1 MVRNHGLHQGIPP
14 ERGARCAQT
23 QRCPSIGSRYG
34 SSGGSETLVSP
45 TNPLGFFLLMGILR
59 AVHAHQDLPCEPI
72 LRALTHVLPRGKYQL
87 PSVSSPLSLW
97 SIPLIVA
104 IVSMSEPGDIDGKPL
119 VRSLRPAKTVSFELP
134 EVTPPPPRSPPSMHR
149 LPPPSPCRTPLRQPR
164 LLLRLPPSSPHCHFP
179 QPPPPKVPPC
189 RASSNGLTVFRL
201 RKRTRKPADFTF
213 SSMCPAPKTPQPRTS
228 PRFLVRTMGIPLQ
241 ACRRS

>member
-1 MVRNHGLHQGIPP
+1 MPSASGGIAECSIRVGSSPCIFVATRRLPGIGKNQMVRNHGLHQGIPP

-23 QRCPSIGSRYG
+23 QRCPSIGSQYG

-45 TNPLGFFLLMGILR
+45 TNPLGFLLLMGILR

-72 LRALTHVLPRGKYQL
+72 LRALTHVLLRGKYQL

-149 LPPPSPCRTPLRQPR
+149 LPPPPPCRTPLRQPR

-179 QPPPPKVPPC
+179 QPPPHQRYLLVALPPM
-189 RASSNGLTVFRL
+189 A
-201 RKRTRKPADFTF
+201 
-213 SSMCPAPKTPQPRTS
+213 
-228 PRFLVRTMGIPLQ
+228 
-241 ACRRS
+241 